1 VYFTDAGDACKVYKT
16 KKATMASRR
25 KLEFMVKHPVGH
37 PRVCWPSDIVRA
49 PNGEFI
55 GYTMAAARGQRLS
68 EAVTLVQA
76 IREAFP
82 DWTRRDLV
90 RLALRICTIV
100 EFLHANNVLL
110 GDLNDDNIMIDE
122 EGGPW
127 FIDTDSYQVGEFPSP
142 VGRLPF
148 VHPDLIGKDLKHVFR
163 TFEEEW
169 FSLATLVFMILF
181 LGTNPYGIPGS
192 ETQVADHRDRLF
204 PFRMKREG
212 DPRLGDR
219 KCSAAAGFIWSNL
232 PNGMRQAFWAV
243 FREEKEKV
251 AKLAPGET
259 PLNATFWKGQ
269 LEDYLTQLD
278 RGAVS
283 DELLPTRFRDVRPKP
298 GEVVRRCEGCA
309 GDFHVD
315 PTSSHQFCPT
325 CRRIPEERPCAV
337 PGCRRPVIRY
347 RYERQVRG
355 PQLCTFHQRNPEY
368 R

>member
-1 VYFTDAGDACKVYKT
+1 
-16 KKATMASRR
+16 M
-25 KLEFMVKHPVGH
+25 
-37 PRVCWPSDIVRA
+37 RA

-181 LGTNPYGIPGS
+181 PRDKPVRHT
-192 ETQVADHRDRLF
+192 RDR
-204 PFRMKREG
+204 R
-212 DPRLGDR
+212 PRWRITGTG
-219 KCSAAAGFIWSNL
+219 CSRSA
-232 PNGMRQAFWAV
+232 
-243 FREEKEKV
+243 
-251 AKLAPGET
+251 
-259 PLNATFWKGQ
+259 
-269 LEDYLTQLD
+269 
-278 RGAVS
+278 
-283 DELLPTRFRDVRPKP
+283 
-298 GEVVRRCEGCA
+298 
-309 GDFHVD
+309 
-315 PTSSHQFCPT
+315 
-325 CRRIPEERPCAV
+325 
-337 PGCRRPVIRY
+337 
-347 RYERQVRG
+347 
-355 PQLCTFHQRNPEY
+355 
-368 R
+368 